1 MSLLRP
7 FKKIFYK
14 SNVRKVATKLGKENG
29 NFARKVREVYKK
41 IQRKNIGILLLKD
54 QALLFIVIV
63 DIMLLSSMQL
73 LGAYVVEKVM

>member
-14 SNVRKVATKLGKENG
+14 SNGRKVATKLGKENG